1 MLVSHPPLL
10 ILEIAQTESGSHQ
23 KDLKETL
30 QEKKPSQPSLSLLCS
45 APPPAVPSE
54 QASVGYGTVLAR
66 TPTIFLQA
74 RGALFSALP
83 PPRCRARYRWTW
95 HQGRKKK
102 NINRPTQ
109 QRRNL

>member
-10 ILEIAQTESGSHQ
+10 ILEIAQTESGSHP

-30 QEKKPSQPSLSLLCS
+30 QEKKPSQPSLCLLCS

-83 PPRCRARYRWTW
+83 SPRCRARYRWTW
-95 HQGRKKK
+95 HQGRKKRSS
-102 NINRPTQ
+102 RPTP
-109 QRRNL
+109 QRKNQ

>member
-1 MLVSHPPLL
+1 MLVFHPPLL
-10 ILEIAQTESGSHQ
+10 ILEIAQTGSGSHPR
-23 KDLKETL
+23 DLKETH

-54 QASVGYGTVLAR
+54 QASVGYGIILAR

-74 RGALFSALP
+74 RGAVYSALP

-95 HQGRKKK
+95 HQGRKKTR
-102 NINRPTQ
+102 NNRPTP
-109 QRRNL
+109 QRKKQ